1 MKVQSQRL
9 KQYVYKKCL
18 AASERARK
26 RWSNTVSSQRSQGES
41 SFGLVTLDE
50 PVIAVP
56 PGSAS
61 TPPSEGYLMPS
72 GGNTTFQPGS
82 APAVP
87 GKSGVPSPIGEIGS
101 QDMASTGTAP
111 KEVSLAP
118 HVSSVQGGIVISVSK
133 CLASHVQGGVT
144 PVCTA
149 ESLCARFQRD
159 LFSVIEDSAFTFVL
173 SSGGSTC
180 VPIPHYCKV

>member
-1 MKVQSQRL
+1 
-9 KQYVYKKCL
+9 
-18 AASERARK
+18 
-26 RWSNTVSSQRSQGES
+26 
-41 SFGLVTLDE
+41 
-50 PVIAVP
+50 
-56 PGSAS
+56 
-61 TPPSEGYLMPS
+61 MPS
-72 GGNTTFQPGS
+72 GGNTTFQPGSTTFQPGS

-87 GKSGVPSPIGEIGS
+87 GKSGVPSIGKIGS

-159 LFSVIEDSAFTFVL
+159 LSIVSLKTVL
-173 SSGGSTC
+173 SLPCCLVVVVLVFLYPTTAKC
-180 VPIPHYCKV
+180 EAEIWLYF